1 MKMLKYKYLKI
12 QLQVWYL
19 SKCTWLHSITDIS
32 QHSNS
37 QSEVEKQ
44 HTTRENS
51 HTAEMTLMT
60 IIQQLTILILA
71 S

>member
-1 MKMLKYKYLKI
+1 MYLVTFI
-12 QLQVWYL
+12 HFISY
-19 SKCTWLHSITDIS
+19 IS
-32 QHSNS
+32 QCSKG

-51 HTAEMTLMT
+51 HAAELTLMT
-60 IIQQLTILILA
+60 IIQQLNFLILA